1 MTDWDADGDQLHA
14 NLNRL
19 LPAIRRDALARVT
32 PTVELA
38 RRWHTMM
45 MDGLRLPKQDYVG
58 RFRGEPGLER
68 YGVRIGPHYGVP
80 SHQVASALGSF
91 EATLQRAVQTLD
103 AMIERGSDRSADQ
116 VAAIVDLCA
125 WVHCEW
131 VRIHPLANGNG
142 RTARLWA
149 NFIAMRFGL
158 PAFVRI
164 RPRPHGGY
172 AAAAAHAM
180 QGDWRATVPVFRR
193 MYRDALRE

>member
-1 MTDWDADGDQLHA
+1 MTDWDADSDQLHA

-19 LPAIRRDALARVT
+19 LPAIRREALARVT

-38 RRWHTMM
+38 RLWHTTM
-45 MDGLRLPKQDYVG
+45 MDGLKLPKQDYVG
-58 RFRGEPGLER
+58 RFRGEPRLEG

-80 SHQVASALGSF
+80 SHQVAAALGSF
-91 EATLQRAVQTLD
+91 EAMLQRAVQTLD
-103 AMIERGSDRSADQ
+103 ALIGRGPDKSADQ
-116 VAAIVDLCA
+116 IAAVIDLCA

-131 VRIHPLANGNG
+131 VRIHPFANGNG

-158 PAFVRI
+158 PAFARM
-164 RPRPHGGY
+164 RPRPDGGY

-180 QGDWRATVPVFRR
+180 QGDWRAMVPVFRR
-193 MYRDALRE
+193 MYRDAIRE